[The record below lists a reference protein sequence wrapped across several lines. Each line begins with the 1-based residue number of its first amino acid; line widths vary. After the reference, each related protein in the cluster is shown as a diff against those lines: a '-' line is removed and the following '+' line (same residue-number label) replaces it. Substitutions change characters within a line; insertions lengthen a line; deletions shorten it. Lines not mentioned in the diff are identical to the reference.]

1 MSLTV
6 LFGQRFGG
14 KRLSLR
20 SYFVRR
26 YPFQREVSRNA
37 LACRVT
43 PFASPSASLEES
55 RRGGS
60 NHVTACRNTAHL
72 SQPDAPLLP
81 DPPLRYRLLP
91 CQSEPHTS
99 KLALCWPSQGQ
110 AVHCLPAVRVPAWL
124 LLFSRSKGA
133 WFWQRPSAHQ
143 PPARSIRC
151 RSRVGGMT
159 GSLMTSAF
167 APAPRSG
174 VKTQTRSKT

>member
-1 MSLTV
+1 MRCGEK
-6 LFGQRFGG
+6 LFPRRYCVGG
-14 KRLSLR
+14 
-20 SYFVRR
+20 

-37 LACRVT
+37 LARRVT
-43 PFASPSASLEES
+43 PFDPPSASLEES
-55 RRGGS
+55 RRGVS
-60 NHVTACRNTAHL
+60 NHVTACRNTAHR
-72 SQPDAPLLP
+72 SQPDAALLP

-91 CQSEPHTS
+91 CQSDHHTS
-99 KLALCWPSQGQ
+99 KLALCRPNQGQ

-124 LLFSRSKGA
+124 LVFSRCKGA

-167 APAPRSG
+167 ATAPRSG